1 MEKEMLVVAKLKE
14 GMFEKFMGFMQS
26 PEGLAERAKVA
37 VVEKTIGT
45 VTPDKSTVMFK
56 IFCTDEAALYTFI
69 EGTEVSKPIMSA
81 VLDSYSVYHLTKA
94 K

>member
-1 MEKEMLVVAKLKE
+1 MDYEYDAIV
-14 GMFEKFMGFMQS
+14 MGCGPTGAIAS
-26 PEGLAERAKVA
+26 ILLANKGFKVA

-56 IFCTDEAALYTFI
+56 IFCTDEAALYKFI

>member
-14 GMFEKFMGFMQS
+14 GKFEKFMGFMQS

-56 IFCTDEAALYTFI
+56 IFCTDEAALHKFV
-69 EGTEVSKPIMSA
+69 EGNEVSKPIMDE
-81 VLDSYSVYHLTKA
+81 VMDSYTIYNLSKV
-94 K
+94 